1 MTPNAIRTLA
11 QVRQD
16 FYAAFAESIG
26 FPVTTTKGGSHSS
39 NASKIAWADGQQR
52 ANYICVYA
60 HLAPDVLIPE
70 RPLILRLGVNK
81 GLGLEPAKRKKESPQ
96 SGQKLLRF
104 EVTFLPDE
112 ILGLVPWI
120 VSLLHSQDLKPDVAV
135 TPPSYLAEVKELDE
149 LIAQGAWTV
158 KATECFAEQQAAAAA
173 AAAEQG

>member
-39 NASKIAWADGQQR
+39 NASKIAWADSQQR

-81 GLGLEPAKRKKESPQ
+81 GLGLEPAKRKKESPAKI
-96 SGQKLLRF
+96 QKLLRF
-104 EVTFLPDE
+104 EVTFLPNE
-112 ILGLVPWI
+112 ILALVPWI
-120 VSLLHSQDLKPDVAV
+120 VNLLKSQDDQPEIEV
-135 TPPSYLAEVKELDE
+135 TPPVSLGDSIALDA
-149 LIAQGAWTV
+149 LIAQGAWTQN
-158 KATECFAEQQAAAAA
+158 ASRCFAQQQAAAAA
-173 AAAEQG
+173 AAEPE